1 MDILTIFSS
10 AVPGIL
16 GLSSLLVSWRQYAT
30 TKEQV
35 RIELFDKR
43 YKVYSAARRFASKAL
58 LENKVENTDFNEFL
72 RDTSES
78 TFLFPD
84 AIQDLLKSLK
94 NTAINQMKYGI
105 KSDYLVS
112 KTGKSEELSQLID
125 AKERERQKLID
136 YLEDLDNK
144 FMPFLDFR
152 GFRINQIRS
161 IQALGRQTNMLFLKG
176 RKTND

>member
-1 MDILTIFSS
+1 
-10 AVPGIL
+10 
-16 GLSSLLVSWRQYAT
+16 
-30 TKEQV
+30 
-35 RIELFDKR
+35 
-43 YKVYSAARRFASKAL
+43 
-58 LENKVENTDFNEFL
+58 
-72 RDTSES
+72 
-78 TFLFPD
+78 
-84 AIQDLLKSLK
+84 
-94 NTAINQMKYGI
+94 MKYGI

>member
-58 LENKVENTDFNEFL
+58 LENKVENTDF
-72 RDTSES
+72 RA
-78 TFLFPD
+78 PR
-84 AIQDLLKSLK
+84 I
-94 NTAINQMKYGI
+94 I
-105 KSDYLVS
+105 KISVYNCVEW
-112 KTGKSEELSQLID
+112 TIVRFHIF
-125 AKERERQKLID
+125 A
-136 YLEDLDNK
+136 
-144 FMPFLDFR
+144 
-152 GFRINQIRS
+152 
-161 IQALGRQTNMLFLKG
+161 
-176 RKTND
+176 